1 MVVPSAGVGPAWRCR
16 TGRAGAAVTGV
27 RRRGPEGVPSTR
39 TTAATNAETGVTMPE
54 IVIDIDVVGGTGHV
68 VVPEVVRVIAG
79 AGQEATRD
87 LAVDHV
93 TAPDPDLDLERG
105 AGADHAALIKI
116 LDLDRAVVLLLK
128 KTETPQRKIRTN
140 LV

>member
-1 MVVPSAGVGPAWRCR
+1 LIY
-16 TGRAGAAVTGV
+16 
-27 RRRGPEGVPSTR
+27 STS
-39 TTAATNAETGVTMPE
+39 TYNVNFTSHELTDN
-54 IVIDIDVVGGTGHV
+54 GHV